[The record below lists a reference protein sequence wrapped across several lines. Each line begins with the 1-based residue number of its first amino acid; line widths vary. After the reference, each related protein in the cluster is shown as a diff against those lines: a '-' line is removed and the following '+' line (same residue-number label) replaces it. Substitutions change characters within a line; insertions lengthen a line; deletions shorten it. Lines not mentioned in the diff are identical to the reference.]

1 MLTYLVRR
9 LLLGAVTLLLITFII
24 YGLIRRMPG
33 TPLTMDMA
41 EQNPDLRISDT
52 DLKRLNRIYG
62 LDKPWHVAYFQWL
75 GNISSGDFGRS
86 FKHKKPV
93 TTIIGERVGP
103 TLILSGTSLFLT
115 YLLAIPLGLFSTARR
130 GKFDERVLS
139 TFLYMLYAVP
149 TFVAGLLLLVLFY
162 QKLAG
167 TPFQLAPGMYS
178 ENYDQ
183 LSGWGQVVDRFKHM
197 LLPVICFTYGGLA
210 YFSRFIKSNMEE
222 VVRQDYIRTARAKG
236 VGPVR
241 VMIHHAFRNT
251 MIPFVT
257 MIGLTLPALLSG
269 SIVLEHIFNWR
280 GMGTLFL
287 ESISTRDYPV
297 IMGLTFM
304 FSVMT
309 LAGQLLADILYAL
322 VDPRVSFS

>member
-1 MLTYLVRR
+1 
-9 LLLGAVTLLLITFII
+9 
-24 YGLIRRMPG
+24 MPG

-41 EQNPDLRISDT
+41 EQNPDKKISDA

-75 GNISSGDFGRS
+75 GNVGNGDFGRS

-93 TTIIGERVGP
+93 TKIIGERVGP
-103 TLILSGTSLFLT
+103 TLMLSGTSLLLT
-115 YLLAIPLGLFSTARR
+115 YLLAIPLGLFATARR

-167 TPFQLAPGMYS
+167 TPSASPGMYS
-178 ENYDQ
+178 ENYDE
-183 LSGWGQVVDRFKHM
+183 LNTWDQVVDRFKHM

-222 VVRQDYIRTARAKG
+222 VVRQDYIRQRAQRESARCA
-236 VGPVR
+236 
-241 VMIHHAFRNT
+241 
-251 MIPFVT
+251 
-257 MIGLTLPALLSG
+257 
-269 SIVLEHIFNWR
+269 
-280 GMGTLFL
+280 
-287 ESISTRDYPV
+287 
-297 IMGLTFM
+297 
-304 FSVMT
+304 
-309 LAGQLLADILYAL
+309 
-322 VDPRVSFS
+322 